1 MNLVFLKD
9 EGSMMM
15 WRNDLLLQSKMK
27 MKSTNSNDQNSCGLM
42 RRRFEIM
49 EEKQKEILQLP
60 R

>member
-15 WRNDLLLQSKMK
+15 WRNDLLLQSK

-60 R
+60 S